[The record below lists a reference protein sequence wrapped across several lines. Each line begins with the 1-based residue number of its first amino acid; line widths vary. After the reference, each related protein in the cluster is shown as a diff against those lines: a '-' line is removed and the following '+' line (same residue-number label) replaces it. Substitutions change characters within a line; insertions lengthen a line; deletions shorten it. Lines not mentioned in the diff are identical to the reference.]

1 MYKINYFILTI
12 LVILFFIYIYFYQ
25 IIKKKYLIENYI
37 QKNISY
43 VSNPV
48 EYSNLLYKNLE
59 SGKLTKLEIQ
69 EKDVRREDCDEKCGA
84 KECQIMY
91 EQKRNLD
98 ACNTCHKNP
107 KKCYRKSITGGN
119 CEDCLEGE
127 VQIQCNDTSNFGCVN
142 PSNLSSKIGVD
153 PYYVI
158 KTTFSQGNNI
168 NQECRFCNDFTDL
181 I

>member
-1 MYKINYFILTI
+1 MYKINYFVLTL

-84 KECQIMY
+84 K
-91 EQKRNLD
+91 
-98 ACNTCHKNP
+98 
-107 KKCYRKSITGGN
+107 
-119 CEDCLEGE
+119 
-127 VQIQCNDTSNFGCVN
+127 
-142 PSNLSSKIGVD
+142 
-153 PYYVI
+153 
-158 KTTFSQGNNI
+158 
-168 NQECRFCNDFTDL
+168 
-181 I
+181 